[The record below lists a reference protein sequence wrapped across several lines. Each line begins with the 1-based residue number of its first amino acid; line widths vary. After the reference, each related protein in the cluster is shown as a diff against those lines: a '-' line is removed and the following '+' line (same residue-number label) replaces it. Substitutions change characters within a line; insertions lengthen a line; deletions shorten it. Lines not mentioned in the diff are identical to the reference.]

1 MTNIVLELDAK
12 KHGAFNLYEDNVK
25 IGEMV
30 VAVNPD
36 AITVYHT
43 EVDESAAG
51 KGYAKLLLDALTGY
65 ARENHIK
72 VIPLCPYVHAQFK
85 RHPAE
90 YEDIWQKQE
99 EGE

>member
-1 MTNIVLELDAK
+1 MTNIELELDAK
-12 KHGAFNLYEDNVK
+12 QHGAFNLYEDGTK

-30 VAVNPD
+30 VSVNSA

-65 ARENHIK
+65 ARENNIK

-85 RHPAE
+85 RHPDE
-90 YEDIWQKQE
+90 YNDIWLKQE
-99 EGE
+99 ENE